1 MGFDIYGLNPKEES
15 GSYFRANCWYWRPLW
30 SYVIS
35 VTPDLTKEEVQ
46 AGSDNSGNRIDEYV
60 AKKIGNNILAEEKSG
75 NLEKYYQDRL
85 DYLNNLPKE
94 TCYKCNGEQVEN
106 CIVCNGS
113 GEKEHMD
120 KSYPFSKELAVEFAK
135 FCINSGGFEIY

>member
-60 AKKIGNNILAEEKSG
+60 AEKIGNNILAEEKSG

-94 TCYKCNGEQVEN
+94 D
-106 CIVCNGS
+106 
-113 GEKEHMD
+113 MD
-120 KSYPFSKELAVEFAK
+120 KSYPFSSELAVEFAK